1 MRPCAYLCGMRTT
14 IDLPEPLFR
23 SLKLLTVQKGIS
35 LKAFITQALEAA
47 LQAPAAAGTRME
59 KPPITRSKGIVPIL
73 TKQSLGE
80 LLESEDETK
89 SGR

>member
-1 MRPCAYLCGMRTT
+1 MRPCADLCSMR
-14 IDLPEPLFR
+14 ISVDLPEPLLKR
-23 SLKLLTVQKGIS
+23 LKLLTVQKGVN
-35 LKAFITQALEAA
+35 LKTFITQALEAA

-59 KPPITRSKGIVPIL
+59 QPPITRGKGIIPIL

-80 LLESEDETK
+80 LLESEDEPK

>member
-1 MRPCAYLCGMRTT
+1 MRPCADLCSMRIS
-14 IDLPEPLFR
+14 IDLPEPLLKR
-23 SLKLLTVQKGIS
+23 LKLLAVQKDIS

>member
-1 MRPCAYLCGMRTT
+1 MR
-14 IDLPEPLFR
+14 ISVDLPEPLLKR
-23 SLKLLTVQKGIS
+23 LKLLTVQKGVN
-35 LKAFITQALEAA
+35 LKTCITQALEAA

-59 KPPITRSKGIVPIL
+59 QPPITRGKGIIPIL

-80 LLESEDETK
+80 LLESEDEPK

>member
-1 MRPCAYLCGMRTT
+1 MRTT

-23 SLKLLTVQKGIS
+23 SLKLLTVQKGVS
-35 LKAFITQALEAA
+35 LKTFITQALEAA

-73 TKQSLGE
+73 TKQSVGE
-80 LLESEDETK
+80 LLESEYETK

>member
-1 MRPCAYLCGMRTT
+1 MR
-14 IDLPEPLFR
+14 ISVDLPEPLLKR
-23 SLKLLTVQKGIS
+23 LKLLTVQKGVN
-35 LKAFITQALEAA
+35 LKTFITQALEAA

-59 KPPITRSKGIVPIL
+59 QPPITRGKGIIPIL

-80 LLESEDETK
+80 LLESEDEPK